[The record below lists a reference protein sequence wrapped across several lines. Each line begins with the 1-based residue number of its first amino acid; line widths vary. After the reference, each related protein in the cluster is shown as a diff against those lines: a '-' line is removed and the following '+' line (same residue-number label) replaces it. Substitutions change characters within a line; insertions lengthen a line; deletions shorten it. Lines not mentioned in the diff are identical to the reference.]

1 MTVDPNGT
9 KHQVATLDDG
19 LKFAGDSGDAI
30 AKKLNE
36 VITISGGVTDETK
49 LTDKNVGVVAKDGK
63 LNVKLAKNLTGLES
77 ATFTKTVEN
86 NGKKLRVPLSM
97 TKERLL
103 RIKTVIPIKRLPV
116 V

>member
-1 MTVDPNGT
+1 M
-9 KHQVATLDDG
+9 
-19 LKFAGDSGDAI
+19 
-30 AKKLNE
+30 NE
-36 VITISGGVTDETK
+36 AITISGGVTDETK

-103 RIKTVIPIKRLPV
+103 LIKTVIPIKRLPV